1 MYDSR
6 KSARKAA
13 EATNKKYGVQL
24 DRKFSYYKCF
34 YCKDYHVGKNSIN
47 RLYNNMGSTVS
58 TEVYK

>member
-34 YCKDYHVGKNSIN
+34 TAKIIMLVKNSIN